1 MPTDAPE
8 ENGDDETSE
17 SEFEQIDT
25 FDEQGNLVSSR
36 IKKKKKA
43 STERVVDEFGQVVGE
58 SQEVDSSK
66 SGGLSTFALV
76 VLVIVLTVFTG
87 GIGLVI
93 AFLVLGVVWLI
104 RSLSNS
110 KRDKG

>member
-1 MPTDAPE
+1 MPADALE
-8 ENGDDETSE
+8 EDGGHETSE
-17 SEFEQIDT
+17 SEFKQIDT

-36 IKKKKKA
+36 MKKNKKA
-43 STERVVDEFGQVVGE
+43 STKRVVDEFGQVVGE
-58 SQEVDSSK
+58 SQEVNSSK
-66 SGGLSTFALV
+66 SGGLSTFTLV
-76 VLVIVLTVFTG
+76 VLVIVLGIFTG

-104 RSLSNS
+104 RNLSNS